1 LDRQDTQETTL
12 KGRDL
17 IETII
22 LYVGVPALTLYPLGF
37 VALGLE
43 MLRDPFF
50 PYYSF
55 DAVWNAVSLVPQ
67 TVVIGTGVKLLYLSL
82 ISTALGAGIAILV
95 YRYFHRAP
103 RHGEEPP
110 APVPLSGWWRLYV
123 IVLLPAAVF
132 LLWNTLTVS
141 GWNEIKYVAGFFAL
155 STGSGVAIG
164 YAMTQ
169 GHRSYFYAGLMVAYA
184 GSVLAALCIAAI
196 QSPQLPLVEVDA
208 KANKAIPCSE
218 VEPDKLFVLLAESEA
233 YWYVYNEDGLLA
245 LPNQD
250 AKMIRYRDCPGY
262 VGRE

>member
-1 LDRQDTQETTL
+1 LDRQDTQESPL

-17 IETII
+17 IETMI

-43 MLRDPFF
+43 MLRDPFS

-82 ISTALGAGIAILV
+82 ISTALGAGIATLA
-95 YRYFHRAP
+95 YRYFHRVP
-103 RHGEEPP
+103 RQGEELPT
-110 APVPLSGWWRLYV
+110 PVPVSGWWRLYA
-123 IVLLPAAVF
+123 IVLLPVAVF
-132 LLWNTLTVS
+132 LLWNTLTVG
-141 GWNEIKYVAGFFAL
+141 GWSEIKYVTGFFAL
-155 STGSGVAIG
+155 STGSGLAMG
-164 YAMTQ
+164 YAMSRGQ
-169 GHRSYFYAGLMVAYA
+169 RSHFFAGLIVAYA

-208 KANKAIPCSE
+208 KVNKAIPCSE
-218 VEPDKLFVLLAESEA
+218 VQPDKLFVLLAESEA
-233 YWYVYNEDGLLA
+233 YWYVYNEEGLLA

-250 AKMIRYRDCPGY
+250 AQMIRYRDCPGY
-262 VGRE
+262 LGRD